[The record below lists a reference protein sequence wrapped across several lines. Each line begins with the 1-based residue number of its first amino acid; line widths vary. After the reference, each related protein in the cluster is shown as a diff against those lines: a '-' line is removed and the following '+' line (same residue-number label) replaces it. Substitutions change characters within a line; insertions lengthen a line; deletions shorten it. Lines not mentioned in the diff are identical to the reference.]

1 VQTQKNVSQSLILGL
16 ILVVLIAFGLG
27 IWLSQRISSPLNHL
41 ANVAAEFRHGNLHS
55 PVTIQTSTSE
65 ISQLANTLE
74 DARVA
79 LEHSMSQLQSEKA
92 WVEHILNSI
101 VEGIL
106 TMDNQNRITFA
117 SEGIGRIAEQ
127 EIEPAIGQKVDQLF
141 LPVEGEIYFS
151 EQLPAMGQ
159 QQSISAKLKNGKEKL
174 LTISRAKLVP
184 PEAMSSSQALVI
196 RDVTNEEYIHRL
208 LGDFLAN
215 ITHEFRTPLAALEAS
230 SELML
235 DNLDHLSQLELKELL
250 VSLNLGIID
259 LQTLIDNLIEA
270 ASIEAG
276 RFKVSRQLVIFV
288 TIVEDALKVIQPL
301 ADKYKLKLVC
311 TPRCETSA
319 LVLADRRRMVQ
330 VLVNLLS
337 NAI

>member
-1 VQTQKNVSQSLILGL
+1 
-16 ILVVLIAFGLG
+16 
-27 IWLSQRISSPLNHL
+27 
-41 ANVAAEFRHGNLHS
+41 
-55 PVTIQTSTSE
+55 
-65 ISQLANTLE
+65 
-74 DARVA
+74 
-79 LEHSMSQLQSEKA
+79 
-92 WVEHILNSI
+92 
-101 VEGIL
+101 
-106 TMDNQNRITFA
+106 MDNQNRITFA

-196 RDVTNEEYIHRL
+196 RDVTDEEYIHRL

-235 DNLDHLSQLELKELL
+235 DNIDHLSQLELKELL

-276 RFKVSRQLVIFV
+276 RFKVSRQPVIFG

-301 ADKYKLKLVC
+301 ADKYKLRVVC
-311 TPRCETSA
+311 APRCDTSA

-337 NAI
+337 NAIKHSPEYGQIQIDYYEEGQNLHVEVKDEGIGVPPDKRSILFKRFSHLDSSDERARQGAGLGLSVVKAIVEAHEGNVGITDTVEGVTSFWFTLPLEGKERQ